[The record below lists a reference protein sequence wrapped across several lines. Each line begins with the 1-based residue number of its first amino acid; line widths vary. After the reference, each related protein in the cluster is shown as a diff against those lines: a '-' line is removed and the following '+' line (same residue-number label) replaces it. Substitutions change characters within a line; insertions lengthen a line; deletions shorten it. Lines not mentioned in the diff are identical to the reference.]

1 MVMGAKPH
9 KRKDE
14 VDYRKLLDKT
24 DPFDQLIMQLG
35 RDNAL
40 DICVVPIGQE
50 YHPDETS
57 AYNKKILPKRGKHS
71 A

>member
-1 MVMGAKPH
+1 MVMGAKPY
-9 KRKDE
+9 KRKDS

-24 DPFDQLIMQLG
+24 DPFDQLIMELG
-35 RDNAL
+35 RDGGL

-50 YHPDETS
+50 HHPDETS
-57 AYNKKILPKRGKHS
+57 AYNKKMLPKRGKHS